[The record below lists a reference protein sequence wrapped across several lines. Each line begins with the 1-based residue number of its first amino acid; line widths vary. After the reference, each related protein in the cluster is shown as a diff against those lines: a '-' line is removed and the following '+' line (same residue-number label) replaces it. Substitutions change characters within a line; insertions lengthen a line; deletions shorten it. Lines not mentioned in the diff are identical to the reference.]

1 MGFLDEPTTGIK
13 RIAQLASCF
22 ALSKAAPPSLAATT
36 STGYTVDDFG
46 NVKKPTI
53 AKQIAAYRGVVYTL
67 ANTNATVASANPM
80 RLYVTTSSNEA
91 KARCGTAPINAK
103 TAAFL
108 QSNKATALRMRAAD
122 EVQEVT
128 SHPLLDLLREVNHVL
143 NAFNLFELTYLAQEL
158 GGNGYWYLP
167 TGPLGIPEAIWYLP
181 PQMVQAK
188 RDSAKIIRH
197 YEYGSGSSKMKF
209 DPEEILHFRY
219 PDPADPYVEGISPAR
234 ALWAQIALIDKETA
248 LSLAMYENG
257 AFPRIL
263 VSPKK
268 PLGHGEGKR
277 LEKKWTR
284 KFNKGGLGG
293 IAVVDDDVTVHPVHI
308 PPKDL
313 ENLARAN
320 VSEKRLYN
328 GYGVPLSFSDNQSS
342 LASAQAGNYQHTKN
356 AILPR
361 VLRFGEELS
370 QSLASRYDSRLFFA
384 PDNPVPADVKLDALR
399 QRTDAMTGDT
409 TIDERRAVRG
419 LGPSGEEWG
428 DYPSIAAWQKAT
440 APAPAAF
447 NTPPVAIPSET
458 QPDEPKQDPEKMM
471 KILDL
476 FDTLA
481 MHSLT
486 TIGTRTATRNLK
498 KHGYSDVQIEDLLHL
513 PKLASDVCVL
523 CTDGASQKNRR
534 LPTGDK
540 LAKQL
545 QKSFSSQHKS
555 VLANL
560 RKHLEAKKVWTPPK
574 EWADDINLDDWTEDM
589 AKSYKPTVEV
599 DYEAGLDAAAKRL
612 SMDPFSV
619 NQPGIQKV
627 INQHTFKF
635 CDTTNKTTESS
646 LKVAIKQL
654 QEELTEELMSP
665 ERTLKEL
672 TQRINA
678 VFEHAEQHRAFRI
691 AQTESSRALHNGEI
705 AQGKESGVVSGYKL
719 LLSSNA
725 CPICVDIAASQPET
739 DMDDALKQARSY
751 DRTLPPL
758 HPHCLCTQVEIL
770 IPIDDE

>member
-1 MGFLDEPTTGIK
+1 MGFLDEPTTGLK
-13 RIAQLASCF
+13 RAVQLASCF
-22 ALSKAAPPSLAATT
+22 VMSKEAPPALASTT
-36 STGYTVDDFG
+36 STGFSVDDFG
-46 NVKKPTI
+46 NIRKPTI

-67 ANTNATVASANPM
+67 ANTNATVASSNPM
-80 RLYVTTSSNEA
+80 RLYVTTSGTQE
-91 KARCGTAPINAK
+91 KARCATSPINAK
-103 TAAFL
+103 TATFL
-108 QSNKATALRMRAAD
+108 QSNKATALRMRSAD
-122 EVQEVT
+122 NVEEVT
-128 SHPLLDLLREVNHVL
+128 DHPVLDLLREVNHVL
-143 NAFNLFELTYLAQEL
+143 NAFNLSELSYLAQEL
-158 GGNGYWYLP
+158 GGNAYWYLP
-167 TGPLGIPEAIWYLP
+167 NGPLGIPEAIWYLP
-181 PQMVQAK
+181 PQMVRAK
-188 RDSAKIIRH
+188 RDRQKIISY
-197 YEYGSGSSKMKF
+197 YEYGSGASKMKF

-219 PDPADPYVEGISPAR
+219 PDPADPYVDGISPAR

-328 GYGVPLSFSDNQSS
+328 GYGVPMSFSTESAS

-361 VLRFGEELS
+361 VLRFAEELS
-370 QSLASRYDSRLFFA
+370 QGLASRYDSRLFFA
-384 PDNPVPADVKLDALR
+384 PDNPVPADVKLGALQ

-409 TIDERRAVRG
+409 TIDERRAARG
-419 LGPSGEEWG
+419 LSPSGEEWG
-428 DYPSIAAWQKAT
+428 DYPSFKDWQKAT
-440 APAPAAF
+440 APAPVAIT
-447 NTPPVAIPSET
+447 TPPAAIPAET
-458 QPDEPKQDPEKMM
+458 LPDEPKQDPEKMM

-481 MHSLT
+481 MYQLT
-486 TIGTRTATRNLK
+486 TIGKRTATRNLK
-498 KHGYSDVQIEDLLHL
+498 SHGYSDVQVEDLLAL
-513 PKLASDVCVL
+513 PKLADDVCVL
-523 CTDGASQKNRR
+523 CTDGASHKNRR
-534 LPTGDK
+534 LPKGDK

-545 QKSFSSQHKS
+545 QKTFSAQHKS

-560 RKHLEAKKVWTPPK
+560 RKHLAAKKVWTPPK

-589 AKSYKPTVEV
+589 AKAYKPTVEI
-599 DYEAGLDAAAKRL
+599 DYKAGLDAAAQRMN
-612 SMDPFSV
+612 MDPFSV
-619 NQPGIQKV
+619 SQPGIQKV
-627 INQHTFKF
+627 IEDHTFKF

-646 LKVAIKQL
+646 LKVALKNL
-654 QEELTEELMSP
+654 QDELSEELMSP

-672 TQRINA
+672 TQTVNA
-678 VFEHAEQHRAFRI
+678 IFEHAEQHRAFRI

-719 LLSSNA
+719 LLSDNA
-725 CPICVDIAASQPET
+725 CPICLSIAASEPET
-739 DMDDALKQARSY
+739 DMADALKQARSY

-758 HPHCLCTQVEIL
+758 HPHCLCTQTEIL
-770 IPIDDE
+770 IPIEDE